1 MAHEQ
6 PGGPDDRRP
15 ARLRRAAGVGAEEGR
30 GRATMLIQLTMRRTG
45 AVPVPGS
52 PIDGIRIMA
61 LLPSR
66 WHKDL
71 TQATGD
77 IVIRVRTDAGTT
89 SADVRAEV
97 AEILTNPEVGHW
109 ELVTCRPLHTRN
121 DEQDSAK
128 EEK

>member
-1 MAHEQ
+1 
-6 PGGPDDRRP
+6 
-15 ARLRRAAGVGAEEGR
+15 
-30 GRATMLIQLTMRRTG
+30 MLIQLTMRRTSG
-45 AVPVPGS
+45 VPIPNS

-77 IVIRVRTDAGTT
+77 IVIRVRTDDDTT

-97 AEILTNPEVGHW
+97 SEILTNPEVDHW
-109 ELVTCRPLHTRN
+109 ELVVCRTLPTRHH
-121 DEQDSAK
+121 E
-128 EEK
+128 